1 MHPQGLQG
9 GFLGDARALR
19 GEVVGRELAVVLVV
33 VVVVAVD
40 LEGVVEEREG
50 PRTFPDPLETLA
62 EAEIGLESEGS
73 STMCS
78 SSSPLPSRILKLF
91 VEMKSPSVAPCGL
104 GLKVRLAGW

>member
-19 GEVVGRELAVVLVV
+19 GEVVGRELAVVVVV

-40 LEGVVEEREG
+40 LEGVVGERE
-50 PRTFPDPLETLA
+50 TFLDLLETLA
-62 EAEIGLESEGS
+62 EAEMGLEHEGS

-78 SSSPLPSRILKLF
+78 APSSLSSRSLKVF
-91 VEMKSPSVAPCGL
+91 ASMKSPSDAVVGIGLTVFL
-104 GLKVRLAGW
+104 GLW